1 MVAGMQQQLSRSQ
14 ISVSHVSCKESWP
27 LLPAVPPVMLHQ
39 KSLKEQVTEKRWITG
54 VLESFSTFCKCV
66 SINFCRLCGFPPFYE
81 ENNQKLFDMIKNC
94 EFDFPSPYW
103 DDVSDMAKDLIKSLL
118 VKDPK
123 KRLDAEQLLEHPW
136 VRGISTPR
144 VSLPNVTQQI
154 KEFNARRKL
163 KVRIQNV
170 NNECREQPTRSW
182 QPIDL
187 RIS

>member
-1 MVAGMQQQLSRSQ
+1 
-14 ISVSHVSCKESWP
+14 
-27 LLPAVPPVMLHQ
+27 
-39 KSLKEQVTEKRWITG
+39 
-54 VLESFSTFCKCV
+54 
-66 SINFCRLCGFPPFYE
+66 
-81 ENNQKLFDMIKNC
+81 MIKNV

-144 VSLPNVTQQI
+144 VLLPTVTQQI

-163 KVRIQNV
+163 KVKFEV
-170 NNECREQPTRSW
+170 
-182 QPIDL
+182 
-187 RIS
+187 